1 MLSNKKVKS
10 MTAQLQ
16 QILDMSMKVGDRAK
30 IESEESDYIM
40 EVRCFSD
47 AVIIVEVH
55 KGEKHVATL
64 LIDKE
69 NRKFLQKAVRKK
81 TEADNNAIFS
91 SLSREMKQGKFQEID
106 FGRDETEEE
115 PADDVMEAQAYPRTV
130 GEAVKKGISSV
141 LSGVAAAL

>member
-1 MLSNKKVKS
+1 MISNKKIKA
-10 MTAQLQ
+10 MNAQLQ
-16 QILDMSMKVGDRAK
+16 EILDMSMKVGDRAK

-47 AVIIVEVH
+47 AVIIVDIH

-69 NRKFLQKAVRKK
+69 NRKFIQKAGRKK

-91 SLSREMKQGKFQEID
+91 SLSREMHQGKFQEID
-106 FGRDETEEE
+106 FGRDKAEEE
-115 PADDVMEAQAYPRTV
+115 QSDDDDIEKPAKPKTL
-130 GEAVKKGISSV
+130 GEAVKQGFSTM
-141 LSGVAAAL
+141 LSGVVS